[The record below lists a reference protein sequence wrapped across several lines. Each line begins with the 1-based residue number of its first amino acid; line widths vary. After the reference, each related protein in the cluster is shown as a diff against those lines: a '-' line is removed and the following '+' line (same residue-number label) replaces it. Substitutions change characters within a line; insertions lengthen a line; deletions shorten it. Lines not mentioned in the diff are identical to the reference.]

1 MSVEFKHTAQNKSLI
16 GENVFQKRET
26 SQISNLLIK
35 GKRDVQ
41 WKLSWTRDL
50 FKPLL
55 PYINTTLVFFLQRG
69 PLTLLNYSA
78 RLACSKHCMSDV
90 YISVTIQSQNRTL
103 GAQNWFS
110 IAQFEG
116 VSSFFV

>member
-41 WKLSWTRDL
+41 
-50 FKPLL
+50 
-55 PYINTTLVFFLQRG
+55 
-69 PLTLLNYSA
+69 
-78 RLACSKHCMSDV
+78 
-90 YISVTIQSQNRTL
+90 
-103 GAQNWFS
+103 
-110 IAQFEG
+110 
-116 VSSFFV
+116 